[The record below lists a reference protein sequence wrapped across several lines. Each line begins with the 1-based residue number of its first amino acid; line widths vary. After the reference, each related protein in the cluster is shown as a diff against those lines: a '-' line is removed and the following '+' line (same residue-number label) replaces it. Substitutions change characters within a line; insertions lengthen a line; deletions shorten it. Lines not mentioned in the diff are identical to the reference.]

1 MEFEDIKDLIVIFT
15 PIISA
20 ILLYRQNKK
29 SQKEMKIELE
39 NKLREMDKETENQ
52 KQLLSWENSMP
63 QTNKYIEEI
72 GVMRQGTLS
81 NLNSTIES
89 ISQYINNN
97 NLDLKELKEIREMLL
112 RINDL
117 PTNNNEKLY
126 PYEIPILIN
135 YNAMIR
141 KLEKLINIKE
151 EK

>member
-117 PTNNNEKLY
+117 PTNNDEKLY

>member
-1 MEFEDIKDLIVIFT
+1 MEFENIKDLIVIFT

-81 NLNSTIES
+81 NLNSTIDS

-141 KLEKLINIKE
+141 KLDQLINIRE